1 MNMRVTLKDH
11 PVEECIRYLTK
22 LTKTLE
28 DGQSAHV
35 PLPQFKAILK
45 HLARLQRIEG
55 KK

>member
-1 MNMRVTLKDH
+1 MNMRVTLKNY

-22 LTKTLE
+22 LTQTLD

-35 PLPQFKAILK
+35 PTEQFKAILK
-45 HLARLQRIEG
+45 HLARLQRLEG